1 MRLYLLRFLLPPAHS
16 HPPIPHHTYPPFL
29 LLAVAGDD
37 EIVQSIQ
44 QELQHI
50 GESLDELVLL
60 VNPETTTTD
69 LPSSTVSSDEPASPG
84 SSSTTSA
91 SSGASVQSSTTD
103 APVETTKTQA
113 PVETTETQAPVETTE
128 TQAPVETTKT
138 QAPVET
144 TETQAPSFDETKASS
159 SEPSQP
165 SSSEEPQTSTSEPSQ
180 SSSSEQ
186 PQTSSSAPTT
196 TIPPTPVCITNET
209 SSGND
214 ADLCER
220 LTSVLEDIEAV
231 TSTVAKGTM
240 GQAEL
245 DDLRNCSTRLDDVIE
260 DMRNNTDFLASSVDV
275 EELIARKDA
284 LDEVRKSEE
293 DGDNVQ
299 DFFLLITT
307 TTSPSPFLPTPSLS
321 DHQPNTITATT
332 TSPFLSSSPFPLP
345 RYPSNHDPHYH
356 IPPPLLRYHVLS
368 LLTSAYYLFLS
379 FPSLPPSPPLPST
392 TTTLPSLLLSLS
404 LPLPS
409 SLLSLSTTTTSPFLS
424 SSPFPLPRPLP
435 SSPPLPF
442 RYHDL
447 SLPLLLSLSIATS
460 HPSLLPLLKV
470 LTEAEKAV
478 EDALSTDDYDPTL
491 AIVLGVLGGLL
502 GVGIIGYVGFTFYKK
517 NKAKKARKNDNPMT
531 SMERG
536 SGQDNSAYAGSSNR
550 II

>member
-1 MRLYLLRFLLPPAHS
+1 MPITMKREIKLNNYTTCEIYNLLLDHNLGAVLRSPIRAGRQLHGPLFWPSLGLLRIRNFSVYCHESGLTLARPPGESASQEGFRVHLEVLPSIDCPQ
-16 HPPIPHHTYPPFL
+16 
-29 LLAVAGDD
+29 LAPDVLPTK
-37 EIVQSIQ
+37 IVQSIQ

-144 TETQAPSFDETKASS
+144 TETQAPVETTKTQAPVETTKTQAPRQPKTQAPVETTKTQAPVETTKTQAPVETTKTPAPVETTEVPPGPKSFDETKASS

-284 LDEVRKSEE
+284 LDEV
-293 DGDNVQ
+293 
-299 DFFLLITT
+299 
-307 TTSPSPFLPTPSLS
+307 
-321 DHQPNTITATT
+321 
-332 TSPFLSSSPFPLP
+332 
-345 RYPSNHDPHYH
+345 
-356 IPPPLLRYHVLS
+356 
-368 LLTSAYYLFLS
+368 
-379 FPSLPPSPPLPST
+379 
-392 TTTLPSLLLSLS
+392 
-404 LPLPS
+404 
-409 SLLSLSTTTTSPFLS
+409 
-424 SSPFPLPRPLP
+424 
-435 SSPPLPF
+435 
-442 RYHDL
+442 
-447 SLPLLLSLSIATS
+447 
-460 HPSLLPLLKV
+460 